1 VLLLTIDEVLEIHSR
16 ILEQSGGAQGVRDLG
31 ALESAVAQPH
41 QTFEGRELYATL
53 PAKAAALGFFLARNH
68 AFIDGNKRVAH
79 AALEVTLIMN
89 GFELA
94 ANVDEQEQVMLALA
108 AGQLSREEFTTW
120 VNQHLKRVA
129 F

>member
-41 QTFEGRELYATL
+41 QTFEGREL
-53 PAKAAALGFFLARNH
+53 
-68 AFIDGNKRVAH
+68 
-79 AALEVTLIMN
+79 AALEVTLVMN